1 VVRVNPILLVGDIHL
16 ADKAPSSC
24 TDSYCDDLFDLL
36 EQTVVMANDLDAVP
50 VWAGD
55 VFHVKAPAR
64 TSHRIVQRALRLIE
78 GYKHQLRIVPGNHDM
93 SGDRLESLYE
103 TQPLGVLLE
112 AGAKLLIGWD
122 EDLPIFGVPWL
133 QGYGEGVVPDDL
145 LRELDDFRAVHDK
158 KDRLVVAHAPLY
170 PPGIE
175 LTYEN
180 IPMEKWAD
188 AMGNEGNCYYGHVH
202 DFHGV
207 TRVGG
212 VTFCN
217 NGAITRGALTESHLN
232 RKVTVTTWGENGFGA
247 VMLDA
252 KPASEV
258 FRLAEKTEEKESA
271 ARLDEFL
278 AGIDSTT
285 LTVTSI
291 ESVMDDVK
299 ARGLG
304 KDVEKIIG
312 DLLEAAS

>member
-1 VVRVNPILLVGDIHL
+1 MNPVLLIGDIHL

-36 EQTVVMANDLDAVP
+36 EQTVVIANDMDAVP
-50 VWAGD
+50 VWCGD

-64 TSHRIVQRALRLIE
+64 TSHRTVLRALRVVE
-78 GYKHQLRIVPGNHDM
+78 SYHNRLRIVPGNHDM
-93 SGDRLESLYE
+93 SGDRFESLYE

-112 AGAKLLIGWD
+112 AGAMVLRGWD
-122 EDLPIFGVPWL
+122 EELPIYGVPWL

-145 LRELDDFRAVHDK
+145 LRELDDFRAVFDK

-170 PPGIE
+170 PPGAE

-180 IPMEKWAD
+180 IPMKKWAD
-188 AMGNEGNCYYGHVH
+188 AMGNDGNCYYGHVH

-212 VTFCN
+212 VAFCN

-258 FRLAEKTEEKESA
+258 FRLVEKTEEKESA

-278 AGIDSTT
+278 SGIEGTT
-285 LTVTSI
+285 LAVTSI

-299 ARGLG
+299 SKGLDKG
-304 KDVEKIIG
+304 VERIIVE
-312 DLLEAAS
+312 LLESAS